1 MGFRKTV
8 KAISAG
14 EDVFVSIKELVY
26 KYSASIWAL
35 IVVSAYII
43 GGIYVFDAL
52 ENGGG
57 NNASPPNN
65 SADWTLIDCWYF
77 LCFTFCTIGYG
88 DLYPTSDGSRLF
100 AIFMVTSV
108 DLCPVLSLC
117 LFLESRNNTRRMHI
131 KYCSKRDRY
140 AQQILV
146 GVSTIFPTFA
156 TYVIPWY
163 SPLTKFL
170 RNKFDERIKPP
181 K

>member
-1 MGFRKTV
+1 MGFMKTV

-14 EDVFVSIKELVY
+14 EVSIKELVY

-35 IVVSAYII
+35 SVVSAYII
-43 GGIYVFDAL
+43 GGIFVFDAL

-100 AIFMVTSV
+100 AIFMVTSGS
-108 DLCPVLSLC
+108 LSLNVS
-117 LFLESRNNTRRMHI
+117 LSLSRIEKQHSNAYQVFFQT
-131 KYCSKRDRY
+131 
-140 AQQILV
+140 
-146 GVSTIFPTFA
+146 
-156 TYVIPWY
+156 
-163 SPLTKFL
+163 
-170 RNKFDERIKPP
+170 
-181 K
+181 

>member
-1 MGFRKTV
+1 M

-14 EDVFVSIKELVY
+14 EVSIKELVY

-35 IVVSAYII
+35 SVVSAYII
-43 GGIYVFDAL
+43 GGIFVFDAL

-100 AIFMVTSV
+100 AIFMVTSGS
-108 DLCPVLSLC
+108 LSLNVS
-117 LFLESRNNTRRMHI
+117 LSLSRIEKQHSNAYQVFFQT
-131 KYCSKRDRY
+131 
-140 AQQILV
+140 
-146 GVSTIFPTFA
+146 
-156 TYVIPWY
+156 
-163 SPLTKFL
+163 
-170 RNKFDERIKPP
+170 
-181 K
+181 